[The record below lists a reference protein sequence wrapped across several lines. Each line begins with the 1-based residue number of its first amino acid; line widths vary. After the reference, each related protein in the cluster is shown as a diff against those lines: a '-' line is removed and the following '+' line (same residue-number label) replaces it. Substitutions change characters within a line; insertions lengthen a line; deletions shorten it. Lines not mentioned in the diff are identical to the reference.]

1 MDLDE
6 SVKIYEWK
14 KNEGKINDDC
24 DAERNRRKFLEDH
37 KQLITEYRLIIDL
50 IDTTIDYK
58 NEKLCGNNFMYDEKI
73 ETNSLALQKLCTL
86 DIGET
91 RNLIYK
97 MFRPHVGLLM
107 QLEYLDKNTKDW
119 ERAWEHWEKEK
130 SQLYN
135 KLREQNRIFRKNFD
149 VQKRDYEQKFQLL
162 LKSQNNSAGN
172 GSGGITNDVQAAF
185 ERDIQ
190 KLKEELKRT
199 KEEGQ
204 QHKRF
209 YKEHQNCSTGCDRYT
224 SNRISKRSG
233 RESKSR
239 RRRSSDRSSKNQTN
253 SGEDENG
260 SASSDI
266 SALDPTLVERFQRHV
281 KRTQE
286 ENRIP
291 NNSVTI
297 TQKKHGKNK
306 LIIKSADVD

>member
-1 MDLDE
+1 M
-6 SVKIYEWK
+6 
-14 KNEGKINDDC
+14 G
-24 DAERNRRKFLEDH
+24 
-37 KQLITEYRLIIDL
+37 
-50 IDTTIDYK
+50 
-58 NEKLCGNNFMYDEKI
+58 
-73 ETNSLALQKLCTL
+73 
-86 DIGET
+86 
-91 RNLIYK
+91 
-97 MFRPHVGLLM
+97 
-107 QLEYLDKNTKDW
+107 
-119 ERAWEHWEKEK
+119 
-130 SQLYN
+130 
-135 KLREQNRIFRKNFD
+135 
-149 VQKRDYEQKFQLL
+149 
-162 LKSQNNSAGN
+162 
-172 GSGGITNDVQAAF
+172 
-185 ERDIQ
+185 
-190 KLKEELKRT
+190 T

-204 QHKRF
+204 QHKRL

-281 KRTQE
+281 RRTQE
-286 ENRIP
+286 ENRTP